1 MIFEKPGKE
10 TFQIFHFLVVF
21 RVTNYSQ
28 KNSKIYQKT
37 PLRRR
42 EANKKSMMMMIRG
55 GFGGGGGGVRG
66 ADASSL
72 RDLTPYRPKGSPLGY
87 FLGNPCLVTD
97 PSSFLKAPLAPT
109 CNNFEGERA
118 RQKKR
123 NFFCK
128 FFQKVPKYGFS
139 YLFFQKCACGAETL
153 AKIASYFCFRRA
165 PKVDSVD
172 LKKVHQNFRKS
183 APSRKT

>member
-55 GFGGGGGGVRG
+55 GFGGGGGRAGGGRLFPQG
-66 ADASSL
+66 FD
-72 RDLTPYRPKGSPLGY
+72 PL
-87 FLGNPCLVTD
+87 
-97 PSSFLKAPLAPT
+97 PT
-109 CNNFEGERA
+109 QR
-118 RQKKR
+118 
-123 NFFCK
+123 
-128 FFQKVPKYGFS
+128 VPPWV
-139 YLFFQKCACGAETL
+139 L
-153 AKIASYFCFRRA
+153 
-165 PKVDSVD
+165 
-172 LKKVHQNFRKS
+172 FRKS
-183 APSRKT
+183 MFGDGP